1 MEWHSALET
10 YGKEEQ
16 KKQPQVQTPELFTV
30 YYMNQDKVFE
40 MRMLLDNRLRTGH
53 TGEQTGSTSSEA
65 NINAEAGAKVPFLT
79 ELQGHIEGK
88 IGHEKQTRM
97 VDTLEYI
104 HTKSRM
110 LSDIIARCSIFE
122 GSSANEGDLV
132 YIDNVNLELLNED
145 EVRALVAIMTGTL
158 DGFIVPESGGLDIG
172 HMFQSI
178 VKAGASF
185 KLRGKAGH
193 GCGGPILL
201 KIPIDSGSLFE
212 SGYSIDDLLIGKVG
226 VVGICKGKVKTDD
239 LRSSFDYFQA
249 KDKQQPSEDDG
260 FIECAEDA
268 GTEPEDPRDE
278 GDGEPT
284 YIDVPSI
291 IQAVKAKPEA

>member
-1 MEWHSALET
+1 MA
-10 YGKEEQ
+10 KKKQ

-79 ELQGHIEGK
+79 ELQGNIEGK
-88 IGHEKQTRM
+88 IGHEKQTKM

-110 LSDIIARCSIFE
+110 LSDIIARCNIFE
-122 GSSANEGDLV
+122 GNSVNEGDLV
-132 YIDNVNLELLNED
+132 YIDDVNLELLNED
-145 EVRALVAIMTGTL
+145 EVRALVAIMTGTF
-158 DGFIVPESGGLDIG
+158 DGFTVPESGGLDIG

-185 KLRGKAGH
+185 KLRDKAGH
-193 GCGGPILL
+193 GCSDPILL

-239 LRSSFDYFQA
+239 LRSSFDYFQT

-260 FIECAEDA
+260 FIECAE
-268 GTEPEDPRDE
+268 GTGRESEGPRGED
-278 GDGEPT
+278 DGKPT
-284 YIDVPSI
+284 YIDVLSI

>member
-1 MEWHSALET
+1 MTKNE
-10 YGKEEQ
+10 
-16 KKQPQVQTPELFTV
+16 QPQAQTPELFTV

-53 TGEQTGSTSSEA
+53 TGEQTGTTSSEA
-65 NINAEAGAKVPFLT
+65 KIDTEASAKVPLLT
-79 ELQGHIEGK
+79 ELQGRIEGK
-88 IGHEKQTRM
+88 IGHEKQTKM

-110 LSDIIARCSIFE
+110 LSDIITRCNIFE
-122 GSSANEGDLV
+122 GNSANEGDLV
-132 YIDNVNLELLNED
+132 YIDDVNLELLNEK

-158 DGFIVPESGGLDIG
+158 DGFTVSEAGGLDIG
-172 HMFQSI
+172 HMFQAI

-185 KLRGKAGH
+185 KLRGEAGH

-201 KIPIDSGSLFE
+201 KIPIDSSSLFE

-239 LRSSFDYFQA
+239 LRSSFDYFQT
-249 KDKQQPSEDDG
+249 KDEQRPSEDDG

-268 GTEPEDPRDE
+268 GAEPEGPQDE
-278 GDGEPT
+278 DDEKPT
-284 YIDVPSI
+284 YIDVLSI
-291 IQAVKAKPEA
+291 IQAVKAKPGA

>member
-1 MEWHSALET
+1 MA
-10 YGKEEQ
+10 K
-16 KKQPQVQTPELFTV
+16 KKQPQAQTPELFTV
-30 YYMNQDKVFE
+30 YYMNQNKVFE
-40 MRMLLDNRLRTGH
+40 MRMLLDNRLQTGH
-53 TGEQTGSTSSEA
+53 TGEQTGTTSSEA
-65 NINAEAGAKVPFLT
+65 DIDTEADAKVPFLA
-79 ELQGHIEGK
+79 ELQGSIEGK
-88 IGHEKQTRM
+88 VGHEKQIKM

-110 LSDIIARCSIFE
+110 LSDIIARCNIFE
-122 GSSANEGDLV
+122 GDSANEGDLV

-145 EVRALVAIMTGTL
+145 EVRALVAIMTGTF
-158 DGFIVPESGGLDIG
+158 DGFTVPEAGGLDIG

-185 KLRGKAGH
+185 KLRGEAERS
-193 GCGGPILL
+193 CGGPILL

-239 LRSSFDYFQA
+239 LRSSFDYFQT

-260 FIECAEDA
+260 FIECMEDVGA
-268 GTEPEDPRDE
+268 EPEDPQDE
-278 GDGEPT
+278 ADEKPT
-284 YIDVPSI
+284 YIDVLSI
-291 IQAVKAKPEA
+291 SRP

>member
-1 MEWHSALET
+1 MA
-10 YGKEEQ
+10 KNKQ

-53 TGEQTGSTSSEA
+53 TGEKTGTTSSEA
-65 NINAEAGAKVPFLT
+65 NINAEADARVPFLT
-79 ELQGHIEGK
+79 ELQGRIEGK

-110 LSDIIARCSIFE
+110 LSDIIARCNIFE
-122 GSSANEGDLV
+122 RNSANEGDLV
-132 YIDNVNLELLNED
+132 YIDDVNLELLNED

-158 DGFIVPESGGLDIG
+158 DGFTVPESGGLDIG

-185 KLRGKAGH
+185 KLRGEAGH

-260 FIECAEDA
+260 IIECAEDA

-278 GDGEPT
+278 GDREPT
-284 YIDVPSI
+284 YIDVLSI

>member
-1 MEWHSALET
+1 MA
-10 YGKEEQ
+10 K
-16 KKQPQVQTPELFTV
+16 KKQPQAQTPELFTV

-40 MRMLLDNRLRTGH
+40 MRMLLDNRLRRGH

-79 ELQGHIEGK
+79 ELQGNIEGK
-88 IGHEKQTRM
+88 IGHEKQTKM

-110 LSDIIARCSIFE
+110 LSAIIARCNIFE
-122 GSSANEGDLV
+122 GNSVNEGDLV
-132 YIDNVNLELLNED
+132 YIDDVNLELLNED
-145 EVRALVAIMTGTL
+145 EVRALVAIMTGTF
-158 DGFIVPESGGLDIG
+158 DGFTVPESGGLDIG

-239 LRSSFDYFQA
+239 LRSSFDYFQT

-260 FIECAEDA
+260 FIECAE
-268 GTEPEDPRDE
+268 GTGRESEGPRGED
-278 GDGEPT
+278 DGKPT
-284 YIDVPSI
+284 YIDVLSI

>member
-1 MEWHSALET
+1 MA
-10 YGKEEQ
+10 KKEQ

-53 TGEQTGSTSSEA
+53 TGEKTGTTSSEA
-65 NINAEAGAKVPFLT
+65 NINAEADAKVPFLT
-79 ELQGHIEGK
+79 ELQGCIEGK

-110 LSDIIARCSIFE
+110 LSDIIARCNIFE
-122 GSSANEGDLV
+122 GNSANEGDLV
-132 YIDNVNLELLNED
+132 YIDDVNLELLNED

-158 DGFIVPESGGLDIG
+158 DGFTVPESGGLDIG

-185 KLRGKAGH
+185 KLRGGAGH

-226 VVGICKGKVKTDD
+226 VVGICKGKVKTND
-239 LRSSFDYFQA
+239 LRSSFDYFQT
-249 KDKQQPSEDDG
+249 KDKQQPSEVDD
-260 FIECAEDA
+260 FIECTEDA
-268 GTEPEDPRDE
+268 SAEPEGPQDE
-278 GDGEPT
+278 ADGKPT
-284 YIDVPSI
+284 YIDVLSI

>member
-1 MEWHSALET
+1 MA
-10 YGKEEQ
+10 KKKQ

-79 ELQGHIEGK
+79 ELQGNIEGK
-88 IGHEKQTRM
+88 IGHEKQTKM

-110 LSDIIARCSIFE
+110 LSDIIARCNIFE
-122 GSSANEGDLV
+122 GNSVNEGDLV
-132 YIDNVNLELLNED
+132 YIDDVNLELLNED
-145 EVRALVAIMTGTL
+145 EVRALVAIMTGTF
-158 DGFIVPESGGLDIG
+158 DGFTVPESGGLDIG

-185 KLRGKAGH
+185 KLRGKVGH
-193 GCGGPILL
+193 GCSDPILL

-239 LRSSFDYFQA
+239 LRSSFDYFQT

-260 FIECAEDA
+260 FIECAE
-268 GTEPEDPRDE
+268 GTGRESEGPRGED
-278 GDGEPT
+278 DGKPT
-284 YIDVPSI
+284 YIDVLSI

>member
-1 MEWHSALET
+1 MA
-10 YGKEEQ
+10 K
-16 KKQPQVQTPELFTV
+16 KKQPQAQTPELFTV

-40 MRMLLDNRLRTGH
+40 MRMLLDNRLRRGH

-79 ELQGHIEGK
+79 ELQGNIEGK
-88 IGHEKQTRM
+88 IGHEKQTKM
-97 VDTLEYI
+97 VDMLEYI

-110 LSDIIARCSIFE
+110 LSDIIARCNIFE
-122 GSSANEGDLV
+122 GNSVNEGDLV
-132 YIDNVNLELLNED
+132 YIDDVNLELLNED
-145 EVRALVAIMTGTL
+145 EVRALVAIMTGTF
-158 DGFIVPESGGLDIG
+158 DGFTVPESGGLDIG

-239 LRSSFDYFQA
+239 LRSSFDYFQT

-260 FIECAEDA
+260 FIECAE
-268 GTEPEDPRDE
+268 GTGRESEGPRGED
-278 GDGEPT
+278 DGKPT
-284 YIDVPSI
+284 YIDVLSI

>member
-1 MEWHSALET
+1 MT
-10 YGKEEQ
+10 KKE
-16 KKQPQVQTPELFTV
+16 QPQAQTPELFTV

-79 ELQGHIEGK
+79 ELQGNIEGK

-110 LSDIIARCSIFE
+110 LSDIIARCNIFE

-145 EVRALVAIMTGTL
+145 EVRALVAIMTGTF
-158 DGFIVPESGGLDIG
+158 DGFTVPESGGLDIG

-193 GCGGPILL
+193 GCSDPILL

-239 LRSSFDYFQA
+239 LRSSFDYFQT

-260 FIECAEDA
+260 FIECTEDA
-268 GTEPEDPRDE
+268 GAEPEGPQNED
-278 GDGEPT
+278 DGKPT
-284 YIDVPSI
+284 YIDVLSI
-291 IQAVKAKPEA
+291 IQAVKAKPET

>member
-1 MEWHSALET
+1 MA
-10 YGKEEQ
+10 KKKQ

-40 MRMLLDNRLRTGH
+40 MRMLLDNRLQTGH
-53 TGEQTGSTSSEA
+53 TGERTGSTSSEA
-65 NINAEAGAKVPFLT
+65 NISAEAGAKVPFLT
-79 ELQGHIEGK
+79 ELQGNIEGK
-88 IGHEKQTRM
+88 IGHEKQTKM

-104 HTKSRM
+104 RTKSRM
-110 LSDIIARCSIFE
+110 LSDIIARCNIFE
-122 GSSANEGDLV
+122 GNSANEGDLV
-132 YIDNVNLELLNED
+132 YIDDVNLELLNED
-145 EVRALVAIMTGTL
+145 EVRALVAIMTGTF
-158 DGFIVPESGGLDIG
+158 DGFTVPESGGLDIG

-185 KLRGKAGH
+185 KLRGEAGH
-193 GCGGPILL
+193 GCGGPVLL

-239 LRSSFDYFQA
+239 LRSSFDYFQT

-260 FIECAEDA
+260 FIECAE
-268 GTEPEDPRDE
+268 GTGREPEGPRGED
-278 GDGEPT
+278 DGKPT
-284 YIDVPSI
+284 YIDVLSI

>member
-1 MEWHSALET
+1 MA
-10 YGKEEQ
+10 KKKQ

-53 TGEQTGSTSSEA
+53 TGEKTGTTSSEA
-65 NINAEAGAKVPFLT
+65 NINAEADAKVPFLT
-79 ELQGHIEGK
+79 ELQGRIEGK

-110 LSDIIARCSIFE
+110 LSDIIARCNIFE
-122 GSSANEGDLV
+122 GNSANEGDLV
-132 YIDNVNLELLNED
+132 YIDDVNLELLNED

-158 DGFIVPESGGLDIG
+158 DGFTVPESGGLDIG

-185 KLRGKAGH
+185 KLRGEAGH

-226 VVGICKGKVKTDD
+226 VVGICKGKVKTND
-239 LRSSFDYFQA
+239 LRSSFDYFQT
-249 KDKQQPSEDDG
+249 KDKQQPSEVDD
-260 FIECAEDA
+260 FIECTEDA
-268 GTEPEDPRDE
+268 GAEPEGPQDE
-278 GDGEPT
+278 ADGKPT
-284 YIDVPSI
+284 YIDVLSI

>member
-1 MEWHSALET
+1 MA
-10 YGKEEQ
+10 KKKQ

-79 ELQGHIEGK
+79 ELQGNIEGK
-88 IGHEKQTRM
+88 IGHEKQTKM

-110 LSDIIARCSIFE
+110 LSDIIARCNIFE
-122 GSSANEGDLV
+122 GNSVNEGDLV
-132 YIDNVNLELLNED
+132 YIDDVNLELLNED
-145 EVRALVAIMTGTL
+145 EVRALVAIMTGTF
-158 DGFIVPESGGLDIG
+158 DGFTVPESGGLDIG

-193 GCGGPILL
+193 GCSDPILL

-239 LRSSFDYFQA
+239 LRSSFDYFQT

-260 FIECAEDA
+260 FIECAE
-268 GTEPEDPRDE
+268 GTGRESEGPRGED
-278 GDGEPT
+278 DGKPT
-284 YIDVPSI
+284 YIDVLSI
-291 IQAVKAKPEA
+291 IQTVKAKPEA

>member
-1 MEWHSALET
+1 MA
-10 YGKEEQ
+10 K
-16 KKQPQVQTPELFTV
+16 KKQPQAQTPELFTV

-79 ELQGHIEGK
+79 ELQGNIEGK
-88 IGHEKQTRM
+88 IGHEKQTKM

-110 LSDIIARCSIFE
+110 LSDIIARCNIFE
-122 GSSANEGDLV
+122 GNSANEGDLV
-132 YIDNVNLELLNED
+132 YIDDVNLELLNED
-145 EVRALVAIMTGTL
+145 EVRALIAIMTGTF
-158 DGFIVPESGGLDIG
+158 DGFTVPESGGLDIG

-185 KLRGKAGH
+185 KLRGEAGH

-201 KIPIDSGSLFE
+201 KIPIDSGNLFE
-212 SGYSIDDLLIGKVG
+212 SGYSIDDLLISKVG

-239 LRSSFDYFQA
+239 LRSSFDYFQT
-249 KDKQQPSEDDG
+249 KDEQQPSEDDG

-268 GTEPEDPRDE
+268 DAEPEGPQDE
-278 GDGEPT
+278 ADEKPT
-284 YIDVPSI
+284 YIDVLSI

>member
-1 MEWHSALET
+1 MA
-10 YGKEEQ
+10 KKEQ

-53 TGEQTGSTSSEA
+53 TGEKTGTTSSEA
-65 NINAEAGAKVPFLT
+65 NINAEADAKVPILT
-79 ELQGHIEGK
+79 ELQGCIEGK

-110 LSDIIARCSIFE
+110 LSDIIARCNIFE
-122 GSSANEGDLV
+122 GNSANEGDLV
-132 YIDNVNLELLNED
+132 YIDDVNLELLNED

-158 DGFIVPESGGLDIG
+158 DGFTVPESGGLDIG

-185 KLRGKAGH
+185 KLRGEAGH

-226 VVGICKGKVKTDD
+226 VVGICKGKVKTND
-239 LRSSFDYFQA
+239 LRSSFDYFQT
-249 KDKQQPSEDDG
+249 KDKQQPSEVDD
-260 FIECAEDA
+260 FIECTEDA
-268 GTEPEDPRDE
+268 SAEPEGPQDE
-278 GDGEPT
+278 ADGKPT
-284 YIDVPSI
+284 YIDVLSI

>member
-1 MEWHSALET
+1 MA
-10 YGKEEQ
+10 KKEQ

-53 TGEQTGSTSSEA
+53 TGEKTGTTSSEA
-65 NINAEAGAKVPFLT
+65 NINAEADAKVPFLT
-79 ELQGHIEGK
+79 ELQGCIEGK

-110 LSDIIARCSIFE
+110 LSDIIARCNIFE
-122 GSSANEGDLV
+122 GNSANEGDLV
-132 YIDNVNLELLNED
+132 YIDDVNLELLNED

-158 DGFIVPESGGLDIG
+158 DGFTVPESGGLDIG

-185 KLRGKAGH
+185 KLRGEAGH

-226 VVGICKGKVKTDD
+226 VVGICKGKVKTND
-239 LRSSFDYFQA
+239 LRSSFDYFQT
-249 KDKQQPSEDDG
+249 KDKQQPSEVDD
-260 FIECAEDA
+260 FIECTENASA
-268 GTEPEDPRDE
+268 EPEGPQDE
-278 GDGEPT
+278 ADGKPT
-284 YIDVPSI
+284 YIDVLSI

>member
-1 MEWHSALET
+1 MT
-10 YGKEEQ
+10 
-16 KKQPQVQTPELFTV
+16 KKHQPQAQTPKLFTV

-40 MRMLLDNRLRTGH
+40 MRMLLDNRLRRGH

-79 ELQGHIEGK
+79 ELQGNIEGK
-88 IGHEKQTRM
+88 IGHEKQTKM

-110 LSDIIARCSIFE
+110 LSDIIARCNIFE
-122 GSSANEGDLV
+122 GNSVNEGDLV
-132 YIDNVNLELLNED
+132 YIDDVNLELLNED
-145 EVRALVAIMTGTL
+145 EVRALVAIMTGTF
-158 DGFIVPESGGLDIG
+158 DGFTVPESGGLDIG

-239 LRSSFDYFQA
+239 LRSSFDYFQT

-260 FIECAEDA
+260 FIECAE
-268 GTEPEDPRDE
+268 GTGRESEGPRGED
-278 GDGEPT
+278 DGKPT
-284 YIDVPSI
+284 YIDVLSI

>member
-1 MEWHSALET
+1 
-10 YGKEEQ
+10 
-16 KKQPQVQTPELFTV
+16 
-30 YYMNQDKVFE
+30 MNQDKVFE
-40 MRMLLDNRLRTGH
+40 MRMLLDNRLQTGRTGEK
-53 TGEQTGSTSSEA
+53 TGTTSSEA
-65 NINAEAGAKVPFLT
+65 NINAEADAKVPFLT
-79 ELQGHIEGK
+79 ELQGRIEGK

-158 DGFIVPESGGLDIG
+158 DGFTVPESGGLDIG

-185 KLRGKAGH
+185 KLRGEAGH

-284 YIDVPSI
+284 YIDVLSI

>member
-1 MEWHSALET
+1 MA
-10 YGKEEQ
+10 KNKQ

-53 TGEQTGSTSSEA
+53 TGEKTGTTSSEA
-65 NINAEAGAKVPFLT
+65 NINAEADARVPFLT
-79 ELQGHIEGK
+79 ELQGRIEGK

-110 LSDIIARCSIFE
+110 LSDIIARCNIFE
-122 GSSANEGDLV
+122 GNSANEGDLV
-132 YIDNVNLELLNED
+132 YIDDVNLEFLNED

-158 DGFIVPESGGLDIG
+158 DGFTVPESGGLDIG

-185 KLRGKAGH
+185 KLRGEAGH

-260 FIECAEDA
+260 IIECAEDA

-284 YIDVPSI
+284 YIDVLSI

>member
-1 MEWHSALET
+1 MA
-10 YGKEEQ
+10 K
-16 KKQPQVQTPELFTV
+16 KKQPQVQTQELFTV

-53 TGEQTGSTSSEA
+53 TGERNGHDVSSEA
-65 NINAEAGAKVPFLT
+65 NINAEADAKAPFLT
-79 ELQGHIEGK
+79 ELQGRIEGK

-110 LSDIIARCSIFE
+110 LSDIIARCNIFE
-122 GSSANEGDLV
+122 GNSANEGDLV
-132 YIDNVNLELLNED
+132 YIDDVNLELLNED
-145 EVRALVAIMTGTL
+145 EVRALGSAIMAGTL
-158 DGFIVPESGGLDIG
+158 DGFTVPESGGLDIG

-185 KLRGKAGH
+185 KLRGEAGH

-284 YIDVPSI
+284 YIDVLSI

>member
-1 MEWHSALET
+1 MA
-10 YGKEEQ
+10 KKEQ

-53 TGEQTGSTSSEA
+53 TGEKTGTTSSEA
-65 NINAEAGAKVPFLT
+65 NINAEADAKVPFLT
-79 ELQGHIEGK
+79 ELQGCIEGK

-110 LSDIIARCSIFE
+110 LSDIIARCNIFE
-122 GSSANEGDLV
+122 GNSANEGDLV
-132 YIDNVNLELLNED
+132 YIDDVNLELLNED

-158 DGFIVPESGGLDIG
+158 DGFTVPESGGLDIG

-185 KLRGKAGH
+185 KLRGEAGH

-226 VVGICKGKVKTDD
+226 VVGICKGKVKTND
-239 LRSSFDYFQA
+239 LRSSFDYFQT
-249 KDKQQPSEDDG
+249 KDKQQPSEVDD
-260 FIECAEDA
+260 FIECTEDA
-268 GTEPEDPRDE
+268 SAEPEGPQDE
-278 GDGEPT
+278 ADGKPT
-284 YIDVPSI
+284 YIDVLSI

>member
-1 MEWHSALET
+1 MA
-10 YGKEEQ
+10 KKEQ

-53 TGEQTGSTSSEA
+53 TGEKTGTTSSEA
-65 NINAEAGAKVPFLT
+65 NINAEADARVPFLT
-79 ELQGHIEGK
+79 ELQGRIEGK

-110 LSDIIARCSIFE
+110 LSDIIARCNIFE
-122 GSSANEGDLV
+122 GNSANEGDLV
-132 YIDNVNLELLNED
+132 YIDDVNLELLNED

-158 DGFIVPESGGLDIG
+158 DGFTVPESGGLDIG

-185 KLRGKAGH
+185 KLRGEAGH

-260 FIECAEDA
+260 IIECAEDA

-278 GDGEPT
+278 GDREPT
-284 YIDVPSI
+284 YIDVLSI

>member
-1 MEWHSALET
+1 MA
-10 YGKEEQ
+10 K
-16 KKQPQVQTPELFTV
+16 KKQPQAQTPELFTV

-65 NINAEAGAKVPFLT
+65 NISAEAGAKVPFLT
-79 ELQGHIEGK
+79 ELQGNIEGK
-88 IGHEKQTRM
+88 IGHEKQTKM

-110 LSDIIARCSIFE
+110 LSDIIARCNIFE
-122 GSSANEGDLV
+122 GNSVNEGDLV
-132 YIDNVNLELLNED
+132 YIDDVNLELLNED
-145 EVRALVAIMTGTL
+145 EVRALVAIMTGTF
-158 DGFIVPESGGLDIG
+158 DCFTVPESGGLDIG

-185 KLRGKAGH
+185 KLKGEGGQ

-239 LRSSFDYFQA
+239 LRSSFDYFQT

-260 FIECAEDA
+260 FIECAE
-268 GTEPEDPRDE
+268 GTGRESEGPRGED
-278 GDGEPT
+278 DGKPT
-284 YIDVPSI
+284 YIDVLSI
-291 IQAVKAKPEA
+291 IQTVKAKPEA

>member
-1 MEWHSALET
+1 MAK
-10 YGKEEQ
+10 KE
-16 KKQPQVQTPELFTV
+16 QPQAQTPELFTV

-65 NINAEAGAKVPFLT
+65 NIKAEAGAKVPFLT
-79 ELQGHIEGK
+79 ELQGNIEGK
-88 IGHEKQTRM
+88 IGHEKQTKM

-110 LSDIIARCSIFE
+110 LSDIIARCNIFE

-132 YIDNVNLELLNED
+132 YIDDVNLELLNED

-158 DGFIVPESGGLDIG
+158 DGFTVPESGGLDIG

-185 KLRGKAGH
+185 KLRGEAGH

-212 SGYSIDDLLIGKVG
+212 S
-226 VVGICKGKVKTDD
+226 
-239 LRSSFDYFQA
+239 
-249 KDKQQPSEDDG
+249 
-260 FIECAEDA
+260 
-268 GTEPEDPRDE
+268 
-278 GDGEPT
+278 
-284 YIDVPSI
+284 
-291 IQAVKAKPEA
+291 

>member
-1 MEWHSALET
+1 MA
-10 YGKEEQ
+10 K
-16 KKQPQVQTPELFTV
+16 KKQPQAQTPELFTV

-40 MRMLLDNRLRTGH
+40 MRMLLDNRLRRGH

-65 NINAEAGAKVPFLT
+65 NINAEAGAKAPFLT
-79 ELQGHIEGK
+79 ELQGNIEGK
-88 IGHEKQTRM
+88 IGHEKQTKM

-110 LSDIIARCSIFE
+110 LSDIIARCNIFE
-122 GSSANEGDLV
+122 GNSVNEGDLV
-132 YIDNVNLELLNED
+132 YIDDVNLELLNED
-145 EVRALVAIMTGTL
+145 EVRALVAIMTGTF
-158 DGFIVPESGGLDIG
+158 DGFTVPESGGLDIG

-239 LRSSFDYFQA
+239 LRSSFDYFQT

-260 FIECAEDA
+260 FIECAE
-268 GTEPEDPRDE
+268 GTGRESEGPRGED
-278 GDGEPT
+278 DGKPT
-284 YIDVPSI
+284 YIDVLSI

>member
-1 MEWHSALET
+1 MT
-10 YGKEEQ
+10 
-16 KKQPQVQTPELFTV
+16 KKKRKKPQAQTPELFTV

-53 TGEQTGSTSSEA
+53 TGEQTDSTSSEA
-65 NINAEAGAKVPFLT
+65 NINAEADAKVPFLT
-79 ELQGHIEGK
+79 ELQGSIEGK
-88 IGHEKQTRM
+88 IGHEKQTKM

-110 LSDIIARCSIFE
+110 LSDIIARCNIFE
-122 GSSANEGDLV
+122 GNSANEGDLV

-158 DGFIVPESGGLDIG
+158 DGFTVPEADGLDIG

-185 KLRGKAGH
+185 KLRGEAGH

-226 VVGICKGKVKTDD
+226 VAGICKGKVKTND
-239 LRSSFDYFQA
+239 LRSSFDYFQT
-249 KDKQQPSEDDG
+249 KDKQQPSEVDD
-260 FIECAEDA
+260 FIECTEDA
-268 GTEPEDPRDE
+268 GAEPEGPQDE
-278 GDGEPT
+278 ADGKPT
-284 YIDVPSI
+284 YIDVLSI

>member
-1 MEWHSALET
+1 MT
-10 YGKEEQ
+10 KKE
-16 KKQPQVQTPELFTV
+16 QPQAQTPELFTV

-79 ELQGHIEGK
+79 ELQGNIEGK

-110 LSDIIARCSIFE
+110 LSDIIARCNIFE

-145 EVRALVAIMTGTL
+145 EVRALVAIMTGTF
-158 DGFIVPESGGLDIG
+158 DGFTVPESGGLDIG

-193 GCGGPILL
+193 GCSDPILL

-239 LRSSFDYFQA
+239 LRSSFDYFQT

-260 FIECAEDA
+260 FIECTEDA
-268 GTEPEDPRDE
+268 GAEPEGPQNED
-278 GDGEPT
+278 DGKPT
-284 YIDVPSI
+284 YIDVLSI

>member
-1 MEWHSALET
+1 MA
-10 YGKEEQ
+10 K
-16 KKQPQVQTPELFTV
+16 KKQPQAQTPELFTV

-40 MRMLLDNRLRTGH
+40 MRMLLDNRLRRGH

-79 ELQGHIEGK
+79 ELQGNIEGK
-88 IGHEKQTRM
+88 IGHEKQTKM

-110 LSDIIARCSIFE
+110 LSDIIARCNIFE
-122 GSSANEGDLV
+122 GNSVNEGDLV
-132 YIDNVNLELLNED
+132 YIDDVNLELLNED
-145 EVRALVAIMTGTL
+145 EVRALVAIMTGTF
-158 DGFIVPESGGLDIG
+158 DGFTVPESGGLDIG

-201 KIPIDSGSLFE
+201 KIPIDSDSLFE

-239 LRSSFDYFQA
+239 LRSSFDYFQT

-260 FIECAEDA
+260 FIECAE
-268 GTEPEDPRDE
+268 GTGRESEGPRGED
-278 GDGEPT
+278 DGKPT
-284 YIDVPSI
+284 YIDVLSI

>member
-1 MEWHSALET
+1 MA
-10 YGKEEQ
+10 KKEQ

-53 TGEQTGSTSSEA
+53 TGEKTGTTSSEA
-65 NINAEAGAKVPFLT
+65 NINAEADARVPFLT
-79 ELQGHIEGK
+79 ELQGRIEGK

-110 LSDIIARCSIFE
+110 LSDIIARCNIFE
-122 GSSANEGDLV
+122 GNSANEGDLV
-132 YIDNVNLELLNED
+132 YIDDVNLELLNED

-158 DGFIVPESGGLDIG
+158 DGFTVPESGGLDIG

-185 KLRGKAGH
+185 KLRGEAGH

-226 VVGICKGKVKTDD
+226 VVGICKGKVKTND
-239 LRSSFDYFQA
+239 LRSSFDYFQT
-249 KDKQQPSEDDG
+249 KDKQQPSEVDD
-260 FIECAEDA
+260 FIECTEDA
-268 GTEPEDPRDE
+268 SAEPEGPQDE
-278 GDGEPT
+278 ADGKPT
-284 YIDVPSI
+284 YIDVLSI

>member
-1 MEWHSALET
+1 MA
-10 YGKEEQ
+10 KKKQ

-79 ELQGHIEGK
+79 ELQGNIEGK
-88 IGHEKQTRM
+88 IGHEKQTKM

-110 LSDIIARCSIFE
+110 LSDIIARCNIFE
-122 GSSANEGDLV
+122 GNSVNEGDLV
-132 YIDNVNLELLNED
+132 YIDDVNLELLNED
-145 EVRALVAIMTGTL
+145 EVRALVTIMTGTF
-158 DGFIVPESGGLDIG
+158 DGFTVPEAGGLDIG

-185 KLRGKAGH
+185 KLRGEAGH
-193 GCGGPILL
+193 GRGGPILL

-239 LRSSFDYFQA
+239 LRSSFDYFQT

-260 FIECAEDA
+260 FIECAE
-268 GTEPEDPRDE
+268 GTGRESEGPRGED
-278 GDGEPT
+278 DGKPT
-284 YIDVPSI
+284 YIDVLSI

>member
-1 MEWHSALET
+1 MT
-10 YGKEEQ
+10 KKEQ

-53 TGEQTGSTSSEA
+53 TGEKTGTTSSEA
-65 NINAEAGAKVPFLT
+65 NINAEADAKVPFLT
-79 ELQGHIEGK
+79 ELQGRIEGK

-110 LSDIIARCSIFE
+110 LSDIIARCNIFE
-122 GSSANEGDLV
+122 GNSANEGDLV
-132 YIDNVNLELLNED
+132 YIDDVNLELLNED

-158 DGFIVPESGGLDIG
+158 DGFTVPESGGLDIG

-185 KLRGKAGH
+185 KLRGEAGH

-226 VVGICKGKVKTDD
+226 VVGICKGKVKTND
-239 LRSSFDYFQA
+239 LRSSFDYFQT
-249 KDKQQPSEDDG
+249 KDKQQPSEVDD
-260 FIECAEDA
+260 FIECTEDA
-268 GTEPEDPRDE
+268 SAEPEGPQDE
-278 GDGEPT
+278 ADGKPT
-284 YIDVPSI
+284 YIDVLSI

>member
-1 MEWHSALET
+1 MA
-10 YGKEEQ
+10 K
-16 KKQPQVQTPELFTV
+16 KKQPQAQTPELFTV

-40 MRMLLDNRLRTGH
+40 MRMLLDNRLRRGH

-79 ELQGHIEGK
+79 ELQGNIEGK
-88 IGHEKQTRM
+88 IGHEKQTKM

-110 LSDIIARCSIFE
+110 LSDIIARCNIFE
-122 GSSANEGDLV
+122 GNSANEGDLV
-132 YIDNVNLELLNED
+132 YIDDVNLELLNED

-158 DGFIVPESGGLDIG
+158 DGFTVPESGGLDIG

-185 KLRGKAGH
+185 KLRGEAGH

-226 VVGICKGKVKTDD
+226 VVGICKGKVKTND
-239 LRSSFDYFQA
+239 LRSSFDYFQT
-249 KDKQQPSEDDG
+249 KDKQQPSEVDD
-260 FIECAEDA
+260 FIECTEDA
-268 GTEPEDPRDE
+268 SAEPEGPQDE
-278 GDGEPT
+278 ADGKPT
-284 YIDVPSI
+284 YIDVLSI

>member
-1 MEWHSALET
+1 MA
-10 YGKEEQ
+10 K
-16 KKQPQVQTPELFTV
+16 KKQPQAQTPELFTV

-40 MRMLLDNRLRTGH
+40 MRMLLDNRLRRGH

-79 ELQGHIEGK
+79 ELQGNIEGK
-88 IGHEKQTRM
+88 IGHEKQTKM

-110 LSDIIARCSIFE
+110 LSDIIARCNIFE

-145 EVRALVAIMTGTL
+145 EVRALVAIMTGTF
-158 DGFIVPESGGLDIG
+158 DGFTVPESGGLDIG

-193 GCGGPILL
+193 GCSDPILL

-239 LRSSFDYFQA
+239 LRSSFDYFQT

-260 FIECAEDA
+260 FIECAE
-268 GTEPEDPRDE
+268 GTGRESEGPRGED
-278 GDGEPT
+278 DGKPT
-284 YIDVPSI
+284 YIDVLSI